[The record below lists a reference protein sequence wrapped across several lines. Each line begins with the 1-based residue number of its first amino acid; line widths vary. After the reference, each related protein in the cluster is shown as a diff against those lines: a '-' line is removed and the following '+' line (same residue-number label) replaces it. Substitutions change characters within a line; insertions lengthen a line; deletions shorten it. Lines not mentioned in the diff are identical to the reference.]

1 MNRTVSYSGCL
12 IISRLYLL
20 LFLYRCSYAGI
31 PYAGKLIG
39 IAASFHSLLFS
50 EYSSIRFDI
59 YIYMFE
65 VLFIGCKISTLPLR
79 FIERLSPIC
88 HGATN
93 ISRAIY
99 FITRM
104 ADRLI
109 ISFTDILCVYFKTHK
124 ILKEFL
130 PTYILIL
137 DDLSFTINFN
147 WRSLER
153 KILRRTFNN
162 LEKEDSRIK
171 KKKEEICKRTTGVF
185 SLFRGGGREG
195 EVIEEGAGI
204 LVAGAVG
211 SGVERYG

>member
-1 MNRTVSYSGCL
+1 MDESYSGCL
-12 IISRLYLL
+12 IISQLYLL
-20 LFLYRCSYAGI
+20 LFLYRCSYVGI

-39 IAASFHSLLFS
+39 IAASFHSPLFS

-59 YIYMFE
+59 YIYTCLKFCLSG
-65 VLFIGCKISTLPLR
+65 VKFPLFLCDLSRDYLR
-79 FIERLSPIC
+79 FVTVQRIY
-88 HGATN
+88 
-93 ISRAIY
+93 RARY

-153 KILRRTFNN
+153 KILKN
-162 LEKEDSRIK
+162 
-171 KKKEEICKRTTGVF
+171 V
-185 SLFRGGGREG
+185 
-195 EVIEEGAGI
+195 
-204 LVAGAVG
+204 
-211 SGVERYG
+211 